1 MIEKMKSDLK
11 MEKDLA
17 FAAEKGQAMFEKMS
31 ATLLDTEPTVV
42 GSTAIM
48 FALSKLTACML
59 KSLMM
64 TGLPVTKRFQNCVFD
79 WSVKLDNDDNY
90 SELQP
95 FDEYVL
101 ALMGKR
107 PYKTK
112 EDTFKPFD
120 QEW

>member
-64 TGLPVTKRFQNCVFD
+64 TEML
-79 WSVKLDNDDNY
+79 
-90 SELQP
+90 
-95 FDEYVL
+95 
-101 ALMGKR
+101 
-107 PYKTK
+107 
-112 EDTFKPFD
+112 
-120 QEW
+120 